1 MHARSSNF
9 LQSWIK
15 EEYIMEDM
23 NGIEVKNLEIGERV
37 QGTVTKV
44 EEKQVLVD
52 VQDSKVDGIIPI
64 SELSSLHI
72 ETASDVVSEGDVLEL
87 IVTKVEEE
95 LLVLSKRKVDA
106 EKAWEDMKDRFEK
119 GDIFEAEVKDVV
131 KGGLVVDL
139 GVRGFVPASLVED
152 HYVEDFADYK
162 NKTLTF
168 KIVEL
173 DQEKNRLILS
183 HRAVVEA
190 EKQEQKKQLL
200 VDIESGSV
208 LEGTVQRITD
218 FGAFV
223 DIGGVDGLVHISQ
236 LSHEHV
242 EKPSDVVTEGQKVT
256 VKVLSVDR
264 DNERISLSIKET
276 LPGPWNEIAS
286 KAPKGTVLEGV
297 VKRLVSYGAFVEV
310 FPGVEGLVHISQISH
325 KHIGTPHEVLQEN
338 QDVKVK
344 VLDVNEGDQR
354 LSLSIKALEEKEAEV
369 TDYEMPEESTGFQ
382 LGEMI
387 GDKLKDLNK
396 SRFDYNPL
404 AGYGGGLLYDKIQKW

>member
-1 MHARSSNF
+1 M
-9 LQSWIK
+9 
-15 EEYIMEDM
+15 MEDM

-119 GDIFEAEVKDVV
+119 GEIFEAEVKDVV

-152 HYVEDFADYK
+152 HYVEDFTDYK

-286 KAPKGTVLEGV
+286 KAPKGTVLDGV

-344 VLDVNEGDQR
+344 VLDVNEADQR
-354 LSLSIKALEEKEAEV
+354 LSLSIKALEEKEEEV

-387 GDKLKDLNK
+387 GDKLKDLK
-396 SRFDYNPL
+396 
-404 AGYGGGLLYDKIQKW
+404 